1 MFRIS
6 ANGTAIPFR
15 YSKEISLI
23 ANLNYLF
30 DPTVCQSTTLR
41 QVQKTKSVIFC
52 CVCSCSFRHRRL
64 PDLKHPTHP
73 IYPSL
78 FVREAETRAVGKVS
92 GYNLHYQTIR
102 YQQCTALFSLK
113 NAKFQILRCQLF
125 ELEKNMVR

>member
-6 ANGTAIPFR
+6 ANGAAIPFR

-23 ANLNYLF
+23 ANVNYLF
-30 DPTVCQSTTLR
+30 DPPVCQSTTLR
-41 QVQKTKSVIFC
+41 KVQKTKSVIFC

-73 IYPSL
+73 IYPSCL
-78 FVREAETRAVGKVS
+78 CAKQKHVQWERCQGTIC
-92 GYNLHYQTIR
+92 TIR
-102 YQQCTALFSLK
+102 LVDQQCTALFSSK
-113 NAKFQILRCQLF
+113 NAKLQILRCQLF